1 MTYDYDGSQVLFRQ
15 AKARSLAARR
25 FTKEAAEER
34 ERGRSGIERKQRERD
49 AVIVTVVLTQ
59 AAAEGYANWAH
70 IQAGTSANG
79 TWVNRWETLPAAAEA
94 IGRPAG
100 SPLSAERRDFLNLL
114 GAWRNALLHADARAR
129 DRLHDLL
136 TSTGAL
142 TSGTSEIDLLTAD
155 LAEAVVKRADE
166 LFRWAQDLTSIQAPF
181 LDHAWIAGDE
191 LLS

>member
-25 FTKEAAEER
+25 FTKEAAEEQG
-34 ERGRSGIERKQRERD
+34 RGRSGIERKQRERD

-59 AAAEGYANWAH
+59 AAAEGYANWVH

-79 TWVNRWETLPAAAEA
+79 SWVNRWEELPAADEA
-94 IGRPAG
+94 MGRPAG
-100 SPLSAERRDFLNLL
+100 PALSAEQRDFLNLL
-114 GAWRNALLHADARAR
+114 GAWRNALLHADTRAR
-129 DRLHDLL
+129 DRLHALL

-142 TSGTSEIDLLTAD
+142 DAGTSEIDLLTAD
-155 LAEAVVKRADE
+155 LAESVVKRADE
-166 LFRWAQDLTSIQAPF
+166 LFRWAQGITGIQAPF
-181 LDHAWIAGDE
+181 LDHAWVAEDE